1 MNITQTKILD
11 SNHIDNQ
18 SKSKII
24 LAEDLIKQFQPLF
37 YEEIRKKQRVLKENK
52 SEVVKLKDSVSLLK
66 TKLIDLTEAVIIE
79 KTRKNV
85 FSMILKM
92 LNENRE
98 IVNIKDILKESQ
110 SQNINQI
117 KECENKLNSIYKA
130 SK

>member
-11 SNHIDNQ
+11 SNYVDKQ
-18 SKSKII
+18 SKSKAL

-52 SEVVKLKDSVSLLK
+52 SEVVKLKESISLLK
-66 TKLIDLTEAVIIE
+66 VKLINLTESVIIE
-79 KTRKNV
+79 KARKNV

-92 LNENRE
+92 LNENRL
-98 IVNIKDILKESQ
+98 IDNIDYILKESQ
-110 SQNINQI
+110 SQNINQV
-117 KECENKLNSIYKA
+117 KECINKLNLVYKA

>member
-11 SNHIDNQ
+11 SNHVDNQ

-66 TKLIDLTEAVIIE
+66 TKLIDLTEAVVIE

-98 IVNIKDILKESQ
+98 IANIKDILKESQ

-117 KECENKLNSIYKA
+117 KECENKLN
-130 SK
+130 

>member
-66 TKLIDLTEAVIIE
+66 TKLIDLTEAVVIE

>member
-11 SNHIDNQ
+11 SNHVDNQ

-66 TKLIDLTEAVIIE
+66 TKLIDLTEAVVIE